1 MNTMKKKVFSYLEK
15 WKMLPEGTD
24 VLVGFSGGPDSAAL
38 LALLHEYGRLHGN
51 RVLAVH
57 VHHGIRGESADRDL
71 AFCEDFCRERE
82 IPFRAYRRDVPELA
96 KSEALSLEEA
106 GRKARYEVFR
116 QCMEE
121 GYGMRTA
128 LAHHQNDQAET
139 MLFRLMR
146 GTGLKGLG
154 GMRPVSL
161 PYIRPLLCVG
171 REEILRWLK
180 QETIPWVEDES
191 NADLS
196 YERNRIRHQLLAP
209 MEEIRPGS
217 PARMAAA
224 AERFQEDED
233 FLEQMTE
240 RAWESCVDEVEWG
253 CDIMFTPFVELH
265 SAIQKRLALRCIEK
279 LKGDAR
285 DLTAVHAEQV
295 CALVTGRRGS
305 RIALPGGIYAELG
318 YGEISLRKVKKRAQV
333 STPIPV
339 MQDDSVHF
347 ERHEF
352 LGEIFS
358 FSLEAAGK
366 NEKISTNCYTKW
378 FDYDKI
384 KEGAVLRTR
393 RPGDY
398 LANGK
403 GSHKKLKDY
412 LIDCKVP
419 REKRDKCILLAD
431 GSHVI
436 WAVGLRISE
445 DYKVS
450 SRTERILKV
459 RREERGGMSDGK
471 ASCGNHVVGA
481 GD

>member
-1 MNTMKKKVFSYLEK
+1 MEK
-15 WKMLPEGTD
+15 YKMLPAGTP

-38 LALLHEYGRLHGN
+38 LVLLKEYGALHGN
-51 RVLAVH
+51 PVRAVH

-71 AFCEDFCRERE
+71 VFCEVFCRERG
-82 IPFRAYRRDVPELA
+82 IPFRAFKRDVPGMAGKEG
-96 KSEALSLEEA
+96 LSIEEA

-116 QCMEE
+116 QCMEAE
-121 GYGMRTA
+121 PGMRTA

-171 REEILRWLK
+171 KDEILRWLA
-180 QETIPWVEDES
+180 QEQIPWAEDES

-196 YERNRIRHQLLAP
+196 YERNRIRHQLIVP

-217 PARMAAA
+217 AARMAAA
-224 AERFQEDED
+224 AERLREDED
-233 FLEQMTE
+233 FMEQETE
-240 RAWESCVDEVEWG
+240 RAWEHYVRVREQG
-253 CDIMFTPFVELH
+253 IDIQLTAFTELH
-265 SAIQKRLALRCIEK
+265 PAIRKRLVLRCMER
-279 LKGDAR
+279 LCGSAR
-285 DLTAVHAEQV
+285 DLTAVHVEQI
-295 CALVTGRRGS
+295 CALASGKRGS
-305 RIALPGGIYAELG
+305 RILLPGDTCAVLG
-318 YGEISLRKVKKRAQV
+318 YREISLRRAGKEPEI
-333 STPIPV
+333 TTEIPV
-339 MQDDSVHF
+339 LRDDSVVY
-347 ERHEF
+347 EEHEF
-352 LGEIFS
+352 LGETFL

-366 NEKISTNCYTKW
+366 NEKIPTNCYTKW

-384 KEGAVLRTR
+384 REGAVLRTR

-412 LIDCKVP
+412 LIDCKLP
-419 REKRDKCILLAD
+419 REERDKCILLAD

-450 SRTERILKV
+450 GHTKRILKV
-459 RREERGGMSDGK
+459 RKKNAEG
-471 ASCGNHVVGA
+471 
-481 GD
+481 

>member
-1 MNTMKKKVFSYLEK
+1 MKEK
-15 WKMLPEGTD
+15 IFAYIEKYKMLPAGTP

-38 LALLHEYGRLHGN
+38 LALLKEYGALHGN
-51 RVLAVH
+51 PVRAVH
-57 VHHGIRGESADRDL
+57 MHHGIRGESADRDL
-71 AFCEDFCRERE
+71 MFCEAFCRERE
-82 IPFRAYRRDVPELA
+82 IPFRAFKRDVPGLA
-96 KSEALSLEEA
+96 GKEGLSIEEA

-116 QCMEE
+116 QCMEAE
-121 GYGMRTA
+121 PGMRTA

-171 REEILRWLK
+171 KDEILRWLA
-180 QETIPWVEDES
+180 QEQIPWAEDES

-196 YERNRIRHQLLAP
+196 YERNRIRHQLIVP

-217 PARMAAA
+217 AARMAAA
-224 AERFQEDED
+224 AERLQEDED
-233 FLEQMTE
+233 FMEQETE
-240 RAWESCVDEVEWG
+240 RTWKHYVRVREQGVD
-253 CDIMFTPFVELH
+253 IQLTAFKELH
-265 SAIQKRLALRCIEK
+265 LAIRKRLVLRCMEQ
-279 LKGDAR
+279 LRGSAR
-285 DLTAVHAEQV
+285 DLEAVHVEQI
-295 CALVTGRRGS
+295 CALASGKHGS
-305 RIALPGGIYAELG
+305 RIQLPGDTCAVLG
-318 YGEISLRKVKKRAQV
+318 YREISLRRAKKEPEI
-333 STPIPV
+333 TTEIPV
-339 MQDDSVHF
+339 MRDDSVVY
-347 ERHEF
+347 EEHEF
-352 LGEIFS
+352 LGETFL

-366 NEKISTNCYTKW
+366 NEKIPTNCYTKW

-384 KEGAVLRTR
+384 REGAVLRTR

-412 LIDCKVP
+412 LIDCKLP
-419 REKRDKCILLAD
+419 REERDKCILLAD

-450 SRTERILKV
+450 GQTKRILKV
-459 RREERGGMSDGK
+459 RKKNAEG
-471 ASCGNHVVGA
+471 
-481 GD
+481 